1 MRSSKVAKEDMNPGG
16 EPNSKSQG
24 IVLLSVADGFA
35 IEHRGYALPITG
47 LRFALFQFQKYEHQL
62 YV

>member
-1 MRSSKVAKEDMNPGG
+1 MNPGG